1 MTKTLVE
8 NLDEL
13 KSYHSA
19 IKDVTKEGLADVGK
33 FPLAAG
39 AEKYYVEAGLK

>member
-1 MTKTLVE
+1 ME

-13 KSYHSA
+13 KTYHSA

-39 AEKYYVEAGLK
+39 AEKYYEEVGLK